1 MRIPSALR
9 LPALLLSLLVVAPLP
24 GQDAALKDTFLQAK
38 ALWSTQG
45 NREEATARFE
55 KVVEALA
62 PKAAAL
68 APEWRQVLSETYNWL
83 AILDDRAAPTRARAK
98 TRLEALIALN
108 PDFDV
113 DRAIT
118 SAKLSALFDSLK
130 AERLASLRLTFSP
143 EGGQLTVDGK
153 PSAALARKF
162 LPYGSHRL
170 GYVKAGHAP
179 VEVTVE
185 LGPRESK
192 AVELKLTRTSSTL
205 TLFVNP
211 SGAEI
216 LLDGRSL
223 GRTRGAA
230 GPEGAPLAAKLN
242 LRPEDL
248 SEGFVVADLGPGE
261 HTLELKAPCHRPKL
275 LKVGRELTEPMQDHV
290 LEPVKLEPSRG
301 QISVQSP
308 WEGGELFLDG
318 QSQGHLPL
326 TGHTVCAG
334 TYDLLVRFP
343 GGGYS
348 ARVEVAE
355 GRTLT
360 LEARPKP
367 RLAFLGL
374 EGTQEFTGRP
384 RLLSLLTGLGEKV
397 SSLAFLPPKAGE
409 SPKEALARLRANREA
424 ELFLLATPVQD
435 RVIHQVELQL
445 STLEGEEERLVVKP
459 LEADPLGALIQR
471 LGALP
476 QLYEAGTGLSLLD
489 VAGEPGPW
497 VLAVDAAAQKAGL
510 QAGRALTAV
519 NGKTV
524 ATVAAFRQ
532 AVLEAKPGPLALAQG
547 ALTSTLTPTREP
559 LEIPLTSPQFA
570 YPALIAQLR
579 LQLQGA
585 RGEEAAHLRLNL
597 ALALMH
603 FRKYDKALELL
614 RDTRLAA
621 TRGVSQGTL
630 DYYTGLCFLKLGGVY
645 VPEAAQA
652 FRAALKAREA
662 TLFGPD
668 GPLVAPLAKAALD
681 ELKL

>member
-1 MRIPSALR
+1 MRIPSALH
-9 LPALLLSLLVVAPLP
+9 LPALLLVLPAGPGLL

-62 PKAAAL
+62 PQAATL
-68 APEWRQVLSETYNWL
+68 SPEWRQVLSETYNWL

-98 TRLEALIALN
+98 GRLEALIALN

-113 DRAIT
+113 DRSVT
-118 SAKLSALFDSLK
+118 SAKLSALYDSLK
-130 AERLASLRLTFSP
+130 AEKLASLRLAYSP

-153 PSAALARKF
+153 PSAALSRKF

-170 GYVKAGHAP
+170 GYAKAGHAP
-179 VEVTVE
+179 VEVPVE

-192 AVELKLTRTSSTL
+192 AVELKLTRTSATL

-211 SGAEI
+211 SGAEVF
-216 LLDGRSL
+216 LDGHSL
-223 GRTRGAA
+223 GRTKGAA

-248 SEGFVVADLGPGE
+248 SEGFVVGDLKAGE
-261 HTLELKAPCHRPKL
+261 HTLEIKAPCFRPKL
-275 LKVGRELTEPMQDHV
+275 LKVGRELTDPMEDHV
-290 LEPVKLEPSRG
+290 LEPVKLEASRG
-301 QISVQSP
+301 QLSVQSP
-308 WEGGELFLDG
+308 WEGGELFLNG
-318 QSQGHLPL
+318 QSYGSLPL
-326 TGHTVCAG
+326 DRQAVCAG

-348 ARVEVAE
+348 ARIEVAE
-355 GRTLT
+355 GKSLA

-367 RLAFLGL
+367 RLAFLGM
-374 EGTQEFTGRP
+374 EGSAEFTGRP
-384 RLLSLLTGLGEKV
+384 RLLALLGALGEKV
-397 SSLAFLPPKAGE
+397 SSVAFLPPKPGE
-409 SPKEALARLRANREA
+409 SPKEALARLRAGREA
-424 ELFLLATPVQD
+424 ELFLLATPVPD

-445 STLEGEEERLVVKP
+445 STLEGEEERVVVKP
-459 LEADPLGALIQR
+459 LEADPLGGLIQR

-476 QLYEAGTGLSLLD
+476 TLYEPGSGLTLLD

-497 VLAVDAAAQKAGL
+497 VLSADAAAQKAGL
-510 QAGRALTAV
+510 VPGKALTAL
-519 NGKTV
+519 NGKPV
-524 ATVAAFRQ
+524 ASVAAFRQ
-532 AVLEAKPGPLALAQG
+532 TLLEGKGAPLALSQG
-547 ALTSTLTPTREP
+547 GAPISLPPTREA
-559 LEIPLTSPQFA
+559 LEIPLTSEQFA

-585 RGEEAAHLRLNL
+585 RGEEAAHLKLNL
-597 ALALMH
+597 AIALMH

-614 RDTRLAA
+614 RDTRLMA

-645 VPEAAQA
+645 VQEAAQA

-662 TLFGPD
+662 TLFGPE
-668 GPLVAPLAKAALD
+668 GPLVAPLAKTALD